1 MPSAFPAELILAA
14 ASPPLMREVFGNIPG
29 WAKGLFYVVAAIAVG
44 VWAYGLYRR
53 VRLWRQGKPSV
64 REPGTAKSLG
74 SSGSAGASPSRD
86 WRQMAPIVAKAAK
99 RVVRDVLLQ
108 ARFRGRPFASLAH
121 VLLFSGFFVLLI
133 GTTLVAI
140 EHILA
145 DLLGRPASD
154 PVFHKGLYYAVYE
167 LVTDSF
173 GVAFLVGCTMFLV
186 RRLRGGGSF
195 AKTQADVGMLVL
207 LIVIG
212 VTGYVVE
219 GLRIIHAATPLP
231 GLSPVG
237 YVTANLFTAAGV
249 DQAGAGR
256 LHFAL
261 WWFHAAL
268 ALGFIA
274 WMPYSRLLH
283 SLAGAINLTLSENR
297 LGTMRLISMAEVE
310 ETGLIGVAQLA
321 DFTRRQLVELDACV
335 SCGRC
340 QDACPAFEAG
350 KPLSPRNVV
359 QDLVGV
365 MNVRGVGGQSAV
377 GSGQEEET
385 GPVLAGGVIGDETLW
400 SCTTCGAC
408 VDICPLG
415 VSPMGMITDMRR
427 FLIGDGALRG
437 SPATALQKTD
447 RVGNPFGLPQK
458 DRLAWAAGLG
468 VPLAS
473 ENPAYEVLYWVGCAA
488 AYDRR
493 AQKIARSVVRLLQ
506 AADVNF
512 AVLGPEERCTGESA
526 RRMGDE
532 LLFQQLA
539 EQNVATLGEHRAK
552 RIVAHCPHCVNSLRN
567 DYPQAGGEYEVVHHS
582 QLLSELVAAGKLPS
596 LPTETAVGGSITYHD
611 PCYLA
616 RANGITDEPRAVLA
630 AVTGQGSVNG
640 QDEGTAGNSLPII
653 ELPRNRRETSCCG
666 GGGGRMWFD
675 DAPSQRVGRGRVE
688 EIVGSGAETVAV
700 SCPFC
705 LIMLG
710 DGVAAEKPAMQ
721 VRDIA
726 ELLAEATLGPERSAA
741 GDESSLPPV

>member
-1 MPSAFPAELILAA
+1 MPSASPAELIMAA

-53 VRLWRQGKPSV
+53 VRLWRQGKPSGGV
-64 REPGTAKSLG
+64 SYTAAL
-74 SSGSAGASPSRD
+74 
-86 WRQMAPIVAKAAK
+86 K
-99 RVVRDVLLQ
+99 RVIRDVLLQ
-108 ARFRGRPFASLAH
+108 GRFRGRPFASLAH
-121 VLLFSGFFVLLI
+121 VLLFSGFFVLLV

-145 DLLGRPASD
+145 DLLGRPASA

-186 RRLRGGGSF
+186 RRLRGAGSF
-195 AKTQADVGMLVL
+195 AKAPADVGLLVL

-212 VTGYVVE
+212 LTGYVVE

-231 GLSPVG
+231 GLSPAG
-237 YVTANLFTAAGV
+237 YVTASLFMAAGV

-261 WWFHAAL
+261 WWFHAVL

-283 SLAGAINLTLSENR
+283 SLAGTINLALRENR
-297 LGTMRLISMAEVE
+297 LGTMQPISMAEVE

-365 MNVRGVGGQSAV
+365 MNVRGVGGKESGVRERESGMIQGQAV
-377 GSGQEEET
+377 
-385 GPVLAGGVIGDETLW
+385 PLAGGVIADETLW

-458 DRLAWAAGLG
+458 DRLAWAAGLD
-468 VPLAS
+468 VPLVKD
-473 ENPAYEVLYWVGCAA
+473 NPDYEVLYWVGCAA

-539 EQNVATLGEHRAK
+539 EQNVATLGAHRAK

-582 QLLSELVAAGKLPS
+582 QLLSELVADGKLPAM
-596 LPTETAVGGSITYHD
+596 PTTTAVGGSITYHD

-616 RANGITDEPRAVLA
+616 RANDITDEPRAVLA
-630 AVTGQGSVNG
+630 AVLGQGDSNG
-640 QDEGTAGNSLPII
+640 AEGSALPII

-688 EIVGSGAETVAV
+688 EIVDSGAETVAV

-705 LIMLG
+705 LIMVG
-710 DGVAAEKPAMQ
+710 DGVAAEMPTMQ

-726 ELLAEATLGPERSAA
+726 ELLAEATLGAERSGA
-741 GDESSLPPV
+741 GDASLLPPV